1 MRAAGCLLLACLSA
15 ARAFLLQNSA
25 AGISRAVLPGARAML
40 LATRQIS
47 APRTRWESKSLKM
60 NGVSREVGDVLL
72 RYGVA
77 EADHE
82 ALIKEITPL
91 LGGGLPGSASTAKSK
106 IETLEISVVR
116 GEGGGLGIDV
126 DKSNVIQ
133 ASSGQKDLKVGDR
146 VIAIDGT
153 PLGSKFVAQGL
164 EPGKADY
171 TFTIERGG

>member
-15 ARAFLLQNSA
+15 ARAFLLQNAA
-25 AGISRAVLPGARAML
+25 AGIYRPVLPGARAML
-40 LATRQIS
+40 HATRQSS
-47 APRTRWESKSLKM
+47 AARTRWENLKM
-60 NGVSREVGDVLL
+60 NSVSREVGDVLL

-77 EADHE
+77 ESDHE
-82 ALIKEITPL
+82 ALVKEITPL
-91 LGGGLPGSASTAKSK
+91 LAGGLPGSASTAKDK
-106 IETLEISVVR
+106 IQTLEISVVR